1 MKTIDEIIAQEQA
14 QVYVQRNKELFSYYA
29 LSLIASEQAERKLKR
44 VFRLTLVAL
53 TICVAA
59 FFAPLSS
66 FWADTAT
73 GLGAMTAY
81 DLGLLTLV
89 SYALAGACLMA
100 LMGGKSI
107 FR

>member
-1 MKTIDEIIAQEQA
+1 MKAIDEIIAQEQA
-14 QVYVQRNKELFSYYA
+14 QVYVQRNKELFSYYT

-44 VFRLTLVAL
+44 AFRLTLVAL
-53 TICVAA
+53 TIFMVA

-66 FWADTAT
+66 FWADIAN
-73 GLGAMTAY
+73 GLGAMTVY
-81 DLGLLTLV
+81 DLGLFTLV

-100 LMGGKSI
+100 LIGGKSI

>member
-14 QVYVQRNKELFSYYA
+14 EVYVQRNKDLFSYYT

-44 VFRLTLVAL
+44 AFRLTLVAL
-53 TICVAA
+53 TMCMAA
-59 FFAPLSS
+59 FFAPISS
-66 FWADTAT
+66 FWTDIAS
-73 GLGAMTAY
+73 GLGAITVY
-81 DLGLLTLV
+81 DLGLFTLV
-89 SYALAGACLMA
+89 SYALAGTCLAA